1 MGNASE
7 DNVYTRFGKYMQE
20 LYRLPS
26 GKLPSHKAICEE
38 AKIDRNF
45 YYRVKGN
52 GFKGAPPY
60 PKHVSALCNAIVL
73 KESLKK
79 KITAQEVLDGLIEA
93 KLLPEGSKLELE
105 VEESVIQ
112 EDDKK
117 AKLAEYTREIS
128 QEMQDTLDVLKNI
141 DEFAEYAKGKSSK
154 DFGSWK

>member
-7 DNVYTRFGKYMQE
+7 DNVYEKFGKHMRE

-26 GKLPSHKAICEE
+26 GELPTHRAVCAE

-60 PKHVSALCNAIVL
+60 PKHVSALCNAIAL

-79 KITAQEVLDGLIEA
+79 QITAQEVLDGLINA
-93 KLLPEGSKLELE
+93 KLLPKDSKLEIE
-105 VEESVIQ
+105 VKKNEAESDECVRIVFQ
-112 EDDKK
+112 K
-117 AKLAEYTREIS
+117 
-128 QEMQDTLDVLKNI
+128 MQDTITVLNHL